1 MTPRIDKIVEELT
14 DNFPLALAFI
24 NPAKRHGLDLKFNDL
39 HQRSVACISEHV
51 LMLSNEDE
59 NAAETLL
66 RTVEIMPFVTVI
78 AENFVSHLVTR
89 NMGCR
94 YLWVESDKA
103 ATQA

>member
-1 MTPRIDKIVEELT
+1 MTPRIDELVKELT
-14 DNFPLALAFI
+14 AGFPLALAFT

-51 LMLSNEDE
+51 LMMVGENE

-78 AENFVSHLVTR
+78 AENFISHLVTR

-94 YLWVESDKA
+94 YLWVESAQA
-103 ATQA
+103 ATKT